1 MNFDPEDLLLAGLIG
16 GTILVSLVAI
26 LGGFA
31 HYRRERLL
39 THQERMKALELGRE
53 VPEDPA
59 ITRARVAAAQIEDA
73 SDAGNEE
80 KSYAGKCFSTA
91 GHACFWG
98 FLFAIGAAA
107 KEGGNAPGAAY
118 AIAAAAGAV
127 GVTGLICGTVLASRT
142 TASAEP
148 PTKARY
154 GHDGL

>member
-1 MNFDPEDLLLAGLIG
+1 MRFDPTALIVASVLG
-16 GTILVSLVAI
+16 GVILVGLVAI
-26 LGGFA
+26 VGGFL
-31 HYRRERLL
+31 HTRRERLL

-59 ITRARVAAAQIEDA
+59 VARAKVANAQFREA
-73 SDAGNEE
+73 LGAGTE
-80 KSYAGKCFSTA
+80 KSYAGKCFSAT

-118 AIAAAAGAV
+118 AIAAAAGAI

-142 TASAEP
+142 PASAEP
-148 PTKARY
+148 PVKVRY
-154 GHDGL
+154 VHDEV